1 MMSKK
6 NTRPWDFLAE
16 YRGTFFSGA
25 WPTLS
30 ELITIT
36 KERFPKRAC
45 FSDFSGEEKRTFTY
59 EEAWAKIQ
67 TLANFMIASGI
78 KKGDCIAI
86 TGKNSPEWAI
96 AYFAC
101 FFASAI
107 AIPLDYALHDAE
119 LENLI
124 NVSKPKMIFVDEEKY
139 ERMKKKYGTL
149 KVFSL
154 SEQFPKTYIFN
165 LASKKIAKKNP
176 PVTSDDIAVILFT
189 SGTTGKPKGVVLTH
203 ENLVSDCFIPQL
215 MLNIHHDDIFYALLP
230 IHHTYTMQAAF
241 INPVSVGA
249 EIIFGKSMAVSR
261 LMKEMRDG
269 KITILLGVPLLY
281 NKLLAG
287 IKKGIREKGILV
299 SLLMSFL
306 MNISY
311 LIQKL
316 TKKNIGKVL
325 FKSVLQK
332 ASIYTLRVAISGGGP
347 LSASVVKAY
356 NAAGIDF
363 IQGYGL
369 TETSPII
376 ALNPIERF
384 KIESVGRDFSPYEE
398 IKILHPDK
406 HGIGEIAVKGP
417 MVMKGYF
424 NMPEE
429 TRAAFTDDGFF
440 KTGDIGSIDSEH
452 YIRLYGRAKNVIV
465 TAGGKNVY
473 PEEIEDAFQL
483 CENIQQITV
492 QGYLENAKEKTEA
505 IEALIYPSD
514 AAFAKCNT
522 KRGESLFVS
531 DELKSLL
538 QADVNAV
545 NKNLQPYARITKLTV
560 LENPLEMTTSMKV
573 KRNYK
578 R

>member
-6 NTRPWDFLAE
+6 NTRPWDFLDA
-16 YRGTFFSGA
+16 YRGKFFSGE

-30 ELITIT
+30 EVITIT
-36 KERFPKRAC
+36 RERFPNRAC
-45 FSDFSGEEKRTFTY
+45 FSDFSGDVKRTFTY
-59 EEAWAKIQ
+59 DETFQKIEML
-67 TLANFMIASGI
+67 TNFMLANGI
-78 KKGDCIAI
+78 KKGDHIVI

-96 AYFAC
+96 VYFAC

-107 AIPLDYALHDAE
+107 AIPLDYALHE
-119 LENLI
+119 NEVENLVK
-124 NVSKPKMIFVDEEKY
+124 VSEPKMIFVDEEKF
-139 ERMKKKYGTL
+139 ERAKKKYRSL

-154 SEQFPKTYIFN
+154 SEKFPKEYIFN
-165 LASKKIAKKNP
+165 LQSKKSAKKNE
-176 PVTSDDIAVILFT
+176 PVTCDDVAVILFT
-189 SGTTGKPKGVVLTH
+189 SGTTGKPKGVMLTH
-203 ENLVSDCFIPQL
+203 KNLVSDCFIPQL
-215 MLNIHHDDIFYALLP
+215 MLNIHHTDVFYALLP
-230 IHHTYTMQAAF
+230 IHHAYTMQAAF

-261 LMKEMRDG
+261 LMKEMREG

-287 IKKGIREKGILV
+287 IKKGISEKGFFIAMVMIFFMNV
-299 SLLMSFL
+299 SF
-306 MNISY
+306 

-316 TKKNIGKVL
+316 TKKNIGKFL

-347 LSASVVKAY
+347 ISASVVKAY

-376 ALNPIERF
+376 ALNPIEHF
-384 KIESVGRDFSPYEE
+384 KIESVGKDFAPYEE
-398 IKILHPDK
+398 IKILNPDK
-406 HGIGEIAVKGP
+406 NGVGEIAVKGP
-417 MVMKGYF
+417 MVMKGYYK
-424 NMPEE
+424 MPKE
-429 TRAAFTDDGFF
+429 TAAVFTEDGFF
-440 KTGDIGSIDSEH
+440 KTGDIGAIDNEH
-452 YIRLYGRAKNVIV
+452 YVTLHGRAKNIIV

-492 QGYLENAKEKTEA
+492 QGYLENVKEKSEA

-514 AAFAKCNT
+514 EAFAKCNT
-522 KRGESLFVS
+522 KRGETLFVS

-538 QADVNAV
+538 QADVDAV
-545 NKNLQPYARITKLTV
+545 NKNLQPYARITKVTI
-560 LENPLEMTTSMKV
+560 LEKPLEMTTSMKV

-578 R
+578 K